1 MECLIC
7 NYINVSPYN
16 YLYDNRYGYPGIFQI
31 TKCPKCGHKTFQK
44 KFTPEEIMRLYSEYY
59 PRSTFDLD
67 QFKPY
72 KETSGFY
79 AWLNGDYNSAF
90 RWVPRNVRVLDI
102 GCGFGESLGYHRSR
116 GCDVYGVEADENIQ
130 RVADK
135 FGYKVH
141 VGLFDPNLYEHDF
154 FDYVTMDQVI
164 EHIANPIQTLR
175 EIAQVI
181 KPGGILVLGTPNA
194 NGWGAR
200 IFGNRWVH
208 WHIPYHLHLFS
219 KESMR
224 SAATQTGFVVD
235 YSKTITSSYWLHMQ
249 WCHLLTCP
257 KMGEPSEFW
266 SPKRKQ
272 RSTTKA
278 IIKSLYL
285 LDILKINHM
294 LSRIFDALDLGDN
307 YLFILRKKP

>member
-1 MECLIC
+1 MKCKVC
-7 NYINVSPYN
+7 GNPAAWYRDV
-16 YLYDNRYGYPGIFQI
+16 YDDRYAYPGLFQI
-31 TKCPKCGHKTFQK
+31 NRCLDCGHKFLEADFDAETLI
-44 KFTPEEIMRLYSEYY
+44 KFYSEYY
-59 PRSTFDLD
+59 PR
-67 QFKPY
+67 
-72 KETSGFY
+72 TSYQLEQYRAYEESHGLKK
-79 AWLNGDYNSAF
+79 WLGGESSFAF

-141 VGLFDPNLYEHDF
+141 VGLFDPDLYEHGF

-164 EHIANPIQTLR
+164 EHMANPVQTLR
-175 EIAQVI
+175 EIARVI

-235 YSKTITSSYWLHMQ
+235 YSKTITSSYWLHLQ
-249 WCHLLTCP
+249 WCHLLTYP
-257 KMGEPSEFW
+257 KMGEASEFW
-266 SPKRKQ
+266 SPKKKQ
-272 RSTTKA
+272 GFTAKA
-278 IIKSLYL
+278 ITKILYL
-285 LDILKINHM
+285 LDMLKINHIV
-294 LSRIFDALDLGDN
+294 SRIFDALDLGDN
-307 YLFILRKKP
+307 YLFILRKT